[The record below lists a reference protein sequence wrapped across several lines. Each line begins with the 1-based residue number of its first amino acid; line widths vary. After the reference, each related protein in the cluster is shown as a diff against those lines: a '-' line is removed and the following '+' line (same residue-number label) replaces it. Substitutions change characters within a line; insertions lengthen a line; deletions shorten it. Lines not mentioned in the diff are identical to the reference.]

1 MVGLDFVWER
11 LIGIK
16 EKFFIIKDSASPS
29 SINQTN
35 LMVDVLLFNIFP
47 IHFVEIRLQFYDCCF
62 NGIIVFIRKLAFPL
76 LFSPFDLTPK

>member
-1 MVGLDFVWER
+1 MVRLDFVWER

-47 IHFVEIRLQFYDCCF
+47 IRFVEIRL
-62 NGIIVFIRKLAFPL
+62 
-76 LFSPFDLTPK
+76 